1 MENIV
6 TLEWCLEKI
15 KENTEELLKQNI
27 PSRVLMQNA
36 IPRGMAMIKGQID
49 RQTVIDLCAIAIT
62 VLIQTS

>member
-15 KENTEELLKQNI
+15 KENTEELLKQKI
-27 PSRVLMQNA
+27 PSRVLVQNA

-49 RQTVIDLCAIAIT
+49 RQTVIDLCSIAIT
-62 VLIQTS
+62 ILIQES

>member
-27 PSRVLMQNA
+27 PSRVLVQNA

-49 RQTVIDLCAIAIT
+49 RQTVIDLCSIAIT
-62 VLIQTS
+62 ILIQTS

>member
-49 RQTVIDLCAIAIT
+49 RQTVIDLCSIAIT

>member
-15 KENTEELLKQNI
+15 KENTEELLKQKI

>member
-49 RQTVIDLCAIAIT
+49 RQTIIDLCAIAIT

>member
-15 KENTEELLKQNI
+15 KENTEELLKQKI
-27 PSRVLMQNA
+27 PSRVLVQNA

>member
-36 IPRGMAMIKGQID
+36 IPRGMTMIKGQID

>member
-15 KENTEELLKQNI
+15 KENTQELLKQKI
-27 PSRVLMQNA
+27 PSRVLVQNA

-49 RQTVIDLCAIAIT
+49 RQTVIDLCSIAIT
-62 VLIQTS
+62 ILIQES

>member
-15 KENTEELLKQNI
+15 KENTEELLKQKI
-27 PSRVLMQNA
+27 PSRVLVQNA

-62 VLIQTS
+62 VLIQES

>member
-15 KENTEELLKQNI
+15 KENTEELLKQKI

-49 RQTVIDLCAIAIT
+49 RQTVIDLCSIAIT
-62 VLIQTS
+62 ILIQES

>member
-15 KENTEELLKQNI
+15 KENTQELLKQKI

-49 RQTVIDLCAIAIT
+49 RQTVIDLCSIAIT
-62 VLIQTS
+62 ILIQES

>member
-27 PSRVLMQNA
+27 PSRVLVQNA